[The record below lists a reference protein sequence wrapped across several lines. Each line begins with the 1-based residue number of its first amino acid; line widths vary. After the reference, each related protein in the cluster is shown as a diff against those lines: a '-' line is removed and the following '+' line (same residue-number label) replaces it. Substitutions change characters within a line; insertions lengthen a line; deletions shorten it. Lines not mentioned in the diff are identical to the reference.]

1 MYDTIVIGA
10 GPAGMT
16 AALYAARA
24 NLKVATLEQGAPGG
38 QMNNTSD
45 IENYPGFESI
55 SGPELSMKMFEPL
68 EKLGVENLYGIV
80 SGIEDKGN
88 YKVVKTGDE
97 EYQTKTVILATG
109 AKHRHIGV
117 SGEEEYNSRGV
128 SYCAVCDGAFF
139 RNQDLLVV
147 GGGDSAVE
155 EGIYLTRFANSV
167 TIVHRRDE
175 LRAQK
180 VLQDRAFANEKVKF
194 IWDSVVEEIK
204 GDDIKVRSVD
214 IKNVSDYLTGL
225 DITDRDGW
233 VITDDKMATRIPG
246 IFAIGDVRQKDL
258 RQITTAVGDG
268 ATAGIEAYKYV
279 TALGDK

>member
-1 MYDTIVIGA
+1 MGNIGA
-10 GPAGMT
+10 MAGLWRQIQNEMRDAVSEAESKTFLT
-16 AALYAARA
+16 ANQELTASYAGGEPIPP
-24 NLKVATLEQGAPGG
+24 EQGGYVRTY
-38 QMNNTSD
+38 QMKNSTRT
-45 IENYPGFESI
+45 
-55 SGPELSMKMFEPL
+55 
-68 EKLGVENLYGIV
+68 
-80 SGIEDKGN
+80 
-88 YKVVKTGDE
+88 TG
-97 EYQTKTVILATG
+97 
-109 AKHRHIGV
+109 
-117 SGEEEYNSRGV
+117 
-128 SYCAVCDGAFF
+128 
-139 RNQDLLVV
+139 VV

-214 IKNVSDYLTGL
+214 IKNVKTGEVTNHEFGGVFVYVGLDPVSDYLTGL
-225 DITDRDGW
+225 DITDQDGW

-268 ATAGIEAYKYV
+268 ATAGIEAYNYV

>member
-1 MYDTIVIGA
+1 MGNIGA
-10 GPAGMT
+10 MAGLWRQIQNEMRDAVSEAESKTFLT
-16 AALYAARA
+16 ANQELTASYAGGEPIPP
-24 NLKVATLEQGAPGG
+24 EQGGYVRTY
-38 QMNNTSD
+38 QMKNSTRT
-45 IENYPGFESI
+45 
-55 SGPELSMKMFEPL
+55 
-68 EKLGVENLYGIV
+68 
-80 SGIEDKGN
+80 
-88 YKVVKTGDE
+88 TG
-97 EYQTKTVILATG
+97 
-109 AKHRHIGV
+109 
-117 SGEEEYNSRGV
+117 
-128 SYCAVCDGAFF
+128 
-139 RNQDLLVV
+139 VV

-214 IKNVSDYLTGL
+214 IKNVKTGEVTNHEFGGVFVYVGLDPVSDYLTGL
-225 DITDRDGW
+225 DITDQDGW

-268 ATAGIEAYKYV
+268 ATAGIEAYNYV
-279 TALGDK
+279 TAIVDKKNE